1 MKGSQQSAELVGVE
15 DIRLQVSVC
24 SAPVFLSVADVPL
37 SQDLSTGIGFIRKPA
52 TDRQERESVLS

>member
-1 MKGSQQSAELVGVE
+1 MKESQQSAELVGVE

-37 SQDLSTGIGFIRKPA
+37 
-52 TDRQERESVLS
+52 